1 MNDQIFKPGDTA
13 PETGIYEVRHYQ
25 HRFTHE
31 ATVLAR
37 EVFPLCRLCGH
48 RASFR
53 LIRSADRLK
62 LDIDFKKRNH
72 RLDSK
77 TA

>member
-1 MNDQIFKPGDTA
+1 MDDRIFKPGDTA

-25 HRFTHE
+25 HRFSHE
-31 ATVLAR
+31 ATVLSR
-37 EVFPLCRLCGH
+37 EVFPVCRYCGS

-53 LIRSADRLK
+53 LVRSADRLK
-62 LDIDFKKRNH
+62 TDIDFKKQNRP
-72 RLDSK
+72 DSK

>member
-1 MNDQIFKPGDTA
+1 MDDQIFKPGDHA

-25 HRFTHE
+25 HRFSHE
-31 ATVLAR
+31 ATVLVR
-37 EVFPLCRLCGH
+37 EVFPLCRLCGG

-53 LIRSADRLK
+53 LLRSADRLK
-62 LDIDFKKRNH
+62 SDIDFKKRNH
-72 RLDSK
+72 QLDSK

>member
-1 MNDQIFKPGDTA
+1 MA

-25 HRFTHE
+25 HRFSHE
-31 ATVLAR
+31 ATILVR
-37 EVFPLCRLCGH
+37 EVFPVCRYCGQ

-53 LIRSADRLK
+53 LVRSADRLRS
-62 LDIDFKKRNH
+62 DIDFKKHSQRP
-72 RLDSK
+72 DSK